1 VSKDKGP
8 PDGPQLFL
16 PSLEALKRSPIW
28 RQQQEAIA
36 KLRESLP
43 QPQYT
48 PEQLRTPQ
56 LPADPVVDA
65 IAARARTEAKQELE
79 PEQVPK
85 QQAIEQPP
93 KQIEQ
98 PPEQPPKQII
108 RDKVDARFRTKQNRR
123 KKPSHHLKRRNPYT
137 NARREQQ
144 WHPVAEPLPEETSE
158 PTVAPTPGRP
168 RHRPRV
174 EFPHLPEALTD
185 LEREPHFKSMRPNE
199 ERAFVVARL
208 RHYGDK
214 VENDEGKVMERTI
227 SRRINAWHKGTLVC

>member
-98 PPEQPPKQII
+98 PQEQPPK
-108 RDKVDARFRTKQNRR
+108 
-123 KKPSHHLKRRNPYT
+123 LKRRNPYT